1 MNVQEITM
9 KINSTTIR
17 NLIPVMA
24 FMAPIS
30 ILYYLYPA
38 SFNMTWKGRT
48 YYMFFIWLLILE
60 TVLNWK
66 KMETGWKV
74 KSPRTLILLGVSTL
88 PTVYVVLSEC
98 MGLNASII
106 SFFQK
111 HSVEKPFVEMMPL
124 AIEYLVFTVS
134 LALIVLVGQGVET
147 LPKYSI
153 SIFFLGILGLVYLVD
168 NLYPYGKFT
177 PFQMIVPTTTQ
188 LAANILNAM
197 GFKTTISNILNPTYG
212 SITILR
218 VFDTQG
224 KLLAGFGVGWPCAG
238 VDSLL
243 LYSVTVLLFL
253 KNSGLSLKTSVA
265 CFFIGAA
272 VTYFINIL
280 RIVSIFLIAINGGD
294 WGRFHDYYGP
304 LFSITWI
311 TLYPLIILGGQQVWR
326 KITAKRA

>member
-1 MNVQEITM
+1 M

-17 NLIPVMA
+17 NFIPVMA
-24 FMAPIS
+24 FIAPIS
-30 ILYYLYPA
+30 ILYYLHPT

-48 YYMFFIWLLILE
+48 YYLFFIWLLALE
-60 TVLNWK
+60 TVLDWK
-66 KMETGWKV
+66 KTETEWKV
-74 KSPRTLILLGVSTL
+74 KSPRTLFLLGASAL
-88 PTVYVVLSEC
+88 PTAYIVLSEC
-98 MGLNASII
+98 TSLDTFII

-111 HSVEKPFVEMMPL
+111 HLVEKPLVEMMPL
-124 AIEYLVFTVS
+124 AIEYLVFTTS
-134 LALIVLVGQGVET
+134 LVLIVLVGQSMET

-177 PFQMIVPTTTQ
+177 PFQMVVPTTTQ
-188 LAANILNAM
+188 LAANILNTM
-197 GFKTTISNILNPTYG
+197 GFKTAIFNIQNPTYG

-218 VFDTQG
+218 VFDAQG
-224 KLLAGFGVGWPCAG
+224 KLLAGFGIGWPCAG

-253 KNSGLSLKTSVA
+253 KNSGFSLKISVA

-280 RIVSIFLIAINGGD
+280 RIVSIYLIAINGGD

-311 TLYPLIILGGQQVWR
+311 TLYPLIVLVSQQLWR
-326 KITAKRA
+326 KIAKKG